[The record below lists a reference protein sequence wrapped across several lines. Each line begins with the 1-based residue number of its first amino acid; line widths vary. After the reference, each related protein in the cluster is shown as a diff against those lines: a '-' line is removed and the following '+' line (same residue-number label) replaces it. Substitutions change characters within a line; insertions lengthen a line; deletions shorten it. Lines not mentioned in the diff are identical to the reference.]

1 MVRTGGG
8 DGRLEEMKRTR
19 VKSSGVNSIGYDAAK
34 RALEVEFAGG
44 RVYRY
49 QDVPP
54 EVFDELERAESKGI
68 YVNLVIKP
76 NYPFDEV
83 ETEKEV

>member
-1 MVRTGGG
+1 MR
-8 DGRLEEMKRTR
+8 RTR
-19 VKSSGVNSIGYDAAK
+19 VKSSGVRSIGYDAAS
-34 RALEVEFAGG
+34 RALEVEFARG

-49 QDVPP
+49 RDVPP

-76 NYPFDEV
+76 TYEFE
-83 ETEKEV
+83 ELSGEKSGESGRARK